1 VSRLKQIL
9 LFILSVV
16 TGAFLYERSRRKSA
30 EAIVNNKEVLDEIAK
45 GDAKIVANIEK
56 LKHEEEKR
64 EEYKKIADTAKA
76 DDSSGVAEFL
86 RNRKKR

>member
-30 EAIVNNKEVLDEIAK
+30 EAIVNNKKVLDEIAK
-45 GDAKIVANIEK
+45 GDAKIIVNTEK

-64 EEYKKIADTAKA
+64 EEYKKTADAAKA
-76 DDSSGVAEFL
+76 DDSIDVAEFL
-86 RNRKKR
+86 RNRKK